1 MSDRAKEALRAESAN
16 LAATAHDIAF
26 SGAYLYP
33 FKGIVHLAS
42 RPPLYTPLLHRS
54 LQTLTLGLSITT
66 SLFVFTYIPQSA
78 LVALLTGPLAFLS
91 PLTTAL
97 LILAESAALTHFLA
111 RGWILSDALIDIF
124 DAVLLDRGCDALVA
138 RGREVKGL
146 QPGRGDAVVS
156 RLGKV
161 LKKPR
166 FVGEGGLSG
175 WATGLVRSLVLLPL
189 NFVPLVGT
197 VGYVY
202 VSGKKAGPG
211 LHDRYF
217 QLRGLSR
224 AEREEWVEE
233 RRGAYT
239 GLGMA
244 SVLLEMV
251 PFVSI
256 VFEFSNAV
264 GAALWAADL
273 EKARE

>member
-1 MSDRAKEALRAESAN
+1 MSDRAKEALRAQSAN
-16 LAATAHDIAF
+16 LAATAHEIAF

-33 FKGIVHLAS
+33 FKGIFHLAS

-54 LQTLTLGLSITT
+54 LQTLTLGLSVTT
-66 SLFVFTYIPQSA
+66 SLFFFTYIPQSA
-78 LVALLTGPLAFLS
+78 VVALLTGPLAFLS

-97 LILAESAALTHFLA
+97 LVLTESAALTHFLA

-124 DAVLLDRGCDALVA
+124 DAVLLEKGCEALVS
-138 RGREVKGL
+138 RGREVKKL
-146 QPGRGDAVVS
+146 QAGRGDGVVS
-156 RLGKV
+156 RLGKL

-175 WATGLVRSLVLLPL
+175 WAAGLARSVLLLPL

-202 VSGKKAGPG
+202 VAGKKAGPG
-211 LHDRYF
+211 LHERYF
-217 QLRGLSR
+217 QLRGLSER
-224 AEREEWVEE
+224 EREEWVER
-233 RRGAYT
+233 RRGGYT

-256 VFEFSNAV
+256 LFEFSNAV

-273 EKARE
+273 EKGRK